1 MTSSTSSSP
10 STPRRAGTTI
20 GVFDSG
26 VGGLTVLRAIHR
38 RLPHH
43 DTAYLGDTARVP
55 YGTRSA
61 ETVVR
66 YAQNAAR
73 FLAAREDLGVLVIA
87 CNTASAV
94 AVEAVAAMVPVP
106 VLGVIEPTA
115 RHAAAI
121 SPGGRIGVVG
131 TRGTIASGAYQRA
144 ITRIRPSAEVLAEA
158 CPLFVPLAEEGWTEP
173 GDEVAELVARRY
185 LSGLV
190 AREIDTLILGCTH
203 YPLLEDVIR
212 GVVGPGVQL
221 ADASESVARE
231 VEVLM
236 GATAQP
242 SARAA
247 RYYVTDL
254 PKGFASVAE
263 RFLGA
268 PIDAPIEVDL

>member
-1 MTSSTSSSP
+1 VSTSSS
-10 STPRRAGTTI
+10 TI

-38 RLPHH
+38 LLPHH

-66 YAQNAAR
+66 YAENAAR
-73 FLAAREDLGVLVIA
+73 FLASREDLSVFVIA

-94 AVEAVAAMVPVP
+94 AVEAVARAIPVP
-106 VLGVIEPTA
+106 VIGVIEPTA
-115 RHAAAI
+115 REAALG
-121 SPGGRIGVVG
+121 SPRGRIGVVG

-144 ITRIRPSAEVLAEA
+144 LTRLRPGVEVLAEA
-158 CPLFVPLAEEGWTEP
+158 CPLFVPLAEEGWTAK
-173 GDEVAELVARRY
+173 GDEVAELVAQRY

-190 AREIDTLILGCTH
+190 SRDIDTLILGCTH

-212 GVVGPGVQL
+212 GVVGPGVRL
-221 ADASESVARE
+221 ADASVAVAR
-231 VEVLM
+231 VVAAVV
-236 GATAQP
+236 GARSTPP
-242 SARAA
+242 SAAVVEPAARSA

-254 PKGFASVAE
+254 PKGFAAVAE

>member
-1 MTSSTSSSP
+1 MK
-10 STPRRAGTTI
+10 TI

-66 YAQNAAR
+66 YAENAAR
-73 FLAAREDLGVLVIA
+73 FLAAREDLSVFVIA

-94 AVEAVAAMVPVP
+94 AVEAVARAVSVP

-115 RHAAAI
+115 RQAAAR
-121 SPGGRIGVVG
+121 SPRGRIGVVG

-144 ITRIRPSAEVLAEA
+144 LTKVRPSVEVLAEA
-158 CPLFVPLAEEGWTEP
+158 CPLFVPLAEEGWTDR
-173 GDEVAELVARRY
+173 GDEVATLVARRY

-190 AREIDTLILGCTH
+190 ARDIDTLILGCTH
-203 YPLLEDVIR
+203 YPLLEGVIR
-212 GVVGPGVQL
+212 DVVGPRVIL
-221 ADASESVARE
+221 ADASEAVADE
-231 VEVLM
+231 VVALVGDAAQG
-236 GATAQP
+236 GAR
-242 SARAA
+242 SRAA

-254 PKGFASVAE
+254 PKGFSAVAE

-268 PIDAPIEVDL
+268 SIDAPIEVDL

>member
-1 MTSSTSSSP
+1 MTSS
-10 STPRRAGTTI
+10 STPSRTI

-26 VGGLTVLRAIHR
+26 VGGLTVLRALHR

-55 YGTRSA
+55 YGTRSP

-66 YAQNAAR
+66 YAENAAR
-73 FLAAREDLGVLVIA
+73 FLAAREDLSVFVIA

-94 AVEAVAAMVPVP
+94 AVEAVARIVPVP
-106 VLGVIEPTA
+106 VIGVIEPTA
-115 RHAAAI
+115 RHAARI

-144 ITRIRPSAEVLAEA
+144 LTSARPGVEVLAEA

-190 AREIDTLILGCTH
+190 ARDIDTLILGCTH
-203 YPLLEDVIR
+203 YPLLEGVIR
-212 GVVGPGVQL
+212 SVVGPGVLL
-221 ADASESVARE
+221 ADASESVAQE
-231 VEVLM
+231 VAGLLGPGPER
-236 GATAQP
+236 T
-242 SARAA
+242 RAA

-254 PKGFASVAE
+254 PKGFTAVAE
-263 RFLGA
+263 RFLGG
-268 PIDAPIEVDL
+268 PIATPIEVDL